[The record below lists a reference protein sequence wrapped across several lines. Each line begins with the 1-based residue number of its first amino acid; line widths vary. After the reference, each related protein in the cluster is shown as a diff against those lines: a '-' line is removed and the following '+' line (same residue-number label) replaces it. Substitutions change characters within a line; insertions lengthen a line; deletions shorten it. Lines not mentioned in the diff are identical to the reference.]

1 MYKYVLRNS
10 LYLDDELQD
19 YFNEMSKKGWRLD
32 FVSYYY
38 RFVKD
43 EHVYK
48 YQIDYTPISSEYQDI
63 LKKMGYHEVRNSFDD
78 FRVLENE
85 NVDAPDLNTEFVFD
99 KNNKMKQFKK
109 IHYFIYPILAYFL
122 FWLGKIFI
130 KDIVEIGKPVLYY
143 EGFGSLLMGIVF
155 IILSFVLLF
164 VTILNFSILYAL
176 KNDKDLKSL
185 KKLNSIKDHL
195 SILFYI
201 LLLISGVFYLL
212 KSFITLDLKVIVYL
226 LLTCIIG
233 VVLSRI
239 IKNNKYNSA
248 IAAFVAI
255 AICGLIFP
263 QVQMDDSLFES
274 STVKTKIT
282 NYKKDIKD
290 TTCTYPQLDVLIKKD
305 KYKDEIF
312 KYIIIKTEHDTRD
325 NQNFEKAVNTKSNV
339 SWDSNKTQY
348 VHYEKAIQSF
358 NKKGN
363 TYDNGTYVI
372 KILKNRI
379 ITKYKENK

>member
-1 MYKYVLRNS
+1 MKYKDVLRNS
-10 LYLDDELQD
+10 LYLDEELQD

-32 FVSYYY
+32 FVGHYY
-38 RFVKD
+38 RFIKD

-63 LKKMGYHEVRNSFDD
+63 LKGMGYHEVRNSFDD

-109 IHYFIYPILAYFL
+109 IRYFIYPILSYFL

-155 IILSFVLLF
+155 IVLSFVLLF

-239 IKNNKYNSA
+239 IKNNKYNST

-282 NYKKDIKD
+282 NYEKDIKD

-379 ITKYKENK
+379 ITKYKE

>member
-32 FVSYYY
+32 FVGYYY

-48 YQIDYTPISSEYQDI
+48 YQIDYTPVSSEYNEV
-63 LKKMGYHEVRNSFDD
+63 LKEMGYEEVNNSFDD
-78 FRVLENE
+78 FRVLENR
-85 NVDAPDLNTEFVFD
+85 NVDAPDLNTEFVFN

-109 IHYFIYPILAYFL
+109 IRYFIYPILAYFL

-155 IILSFVLLF
+155 IVLSFVLLF

-248 IAAFVAI
+248 IATFVAI
-255 AICGLIFP
+255 SVCGMIFP
-263 QVQMDDSLFES
+263 QVQTDDSLFES
-274 STVKTKIT
+274 YTVKTQIT
-282 NYKKDIKD
+282 VYEKKIKD
-290 TTCTYPQLDVLIKKD
+290 TYCDYQQLDVSIKKPQ
-305 KYKDEIF
+305 YKDQIF
-312 KYIIIKTEHDTRD
+312 QYIIIKTEHDTRD
-325 NQNFEKAVNTKSNV
+325 NLNFEKALKTESNV
-339 SWDSNKTQY
+339 SWDNNRTSY
-348 VHYEKAIQSF
+348 YHYQKAIKTF
-358 NKKGN
+358 NQKGN
-363 TYDNGTYVI
+363 IYDNGTYKI
-372 KILKNRI
+372 KVLKNRI
-379 ITKYKENK
+379 ITRYKQ

>member
-1 MYKYVLRNS
+1 
-10 LYLDDELQD
+10 
-19 YFNEMSKKGWRLD
+19 
-32 FVSYYY
+32 
-38 RFVKD
+38 
-43 EHVYK
+43 
-48 YQIDYTPISSEYQDI
+48 
-63 LKKMGYHEVRNSFDD
+63 
-78 FRVLENE
+78 
-85 NVDAPDLNTEFVFD
+85 
-99 KNNKMKQFKK
+99 
-109 IHYFIYPILAYFL
+109 
-122 FWLGKIFI
+122 
-130 KDIVEIGKPVLYY
+130 
-143 EGFGSLLMGIVF
+143 MGIVF

-282 NYKKDIKD
+282 NYEKDIKD
-290 TTCTYPQLDVLIKKD
+290 TTCIYPQLDVLIKKD

-325 NQNFEKAVNTKSNV
+325 NLNFEKALKTESNV
-339 SWDSNKTQY
+339 SWDNNRTSY
-348 VHYEKAIQSF
+348 YHYQKAIKTF
-358 NKKGN
+358 NQKGN
-363 TYDNGTYVI
+363 IYDNGTYKI
-372 KILKNRI
+372 KVLKNRI
-379 ITKYKENK
+379 ITRYKQ

>member
-63 LKKMGYHEVRNSFDD
+63 LKEMGYHEVRNSFDD

-109 IHYFIYPILAYFL
+109 IRYFIYPILAYFL

-130 KDIVEIGKPVLYY
+130 KDIVEVGKPVLYY

-255 AICGLIFP
+255 SICGMIFP
-263 QVQMDDSLFES
+263 QVQTDDSLFES
-274 STVKTKIT
+274 YTVKTQIT
-282 NYKKDIKD
+282 IYEKKIKD
-290 TTCTYPQLDVLIKKD
+290 TYCDYQQLDVSIKKPQ
-305 KYKDEIF
+305 YKDQILQ
-312 KYIIIKTEHDTRD
+312 YIIIKTEHDTRD
-325 NQNFEKAVNTKSNV
+325 NLNFEKALKTESDI
-339 SWDSNKTQY
+339 SWDNNRTSY
-348 VHYEKAIQSF
+348 YHYQKAIKTF
-358 NKKGN
+358 NQKGN
-363 TYDNGTYVI
+363 IYDNGTYEI
-372 KILKNRI
+372 KVLKNRI
-379 ITKYKENK
+379 ITRYKQ

>member
-1 MYKYVLRNS
+1 MKYKDVLRNS
-10 LYLDDELQD
+10 LYLDEELQD

-32 FVSYYY
+32 FVGYYY
-38 RFVKD
+38 RFIKD

-63 LKKMGYHEVRNSFDD
+63 LKEMGYHEVRNSFDD

-130 KDIVEIGKPVLYY
+130 KDIIEIGKPVLYY

-155 IILSFVLLF
+155 IVLSFVLLF

-305 KYKDEIF
+305 KYKD
-312 KYIIIKTEHDTRD
+312 
-325 NQNFEKAVNTKSNV
+325 
-339 SWDSNKTQY
+339 
-348 VHYEKAIQSF
+348 
-358 NKKGN
+358 
-363 TYDNGTYVI
+363 
-372 KILKNRI
+372 
-379 ITKYKENK
+379 

>member
-1 MYKYVLRNS
+1 M
-10 LYLDDELQD
+10 
-19 YFNEMSKKGWRLD
+19 
-32 FVSYYY
+32 
-38 RFVKD
+38 
-43 EHVYK
+43 
-48 YQIDYTPISSEYQDI
+48 
-63 LKKMGYHEVRNSFDD
+63 
-78 FRVLENE
+78 
-85 NVDAPDLNTEFVFD
+85 
-99 KNNKMKQFKK
+99 
-109 IHYFIYPILAYFL
+109 
-122 FWLGKIFI
+122 
-130 KDIVEIGKPVLYY
+130 
-143 EGFGSLLMGIVF
+143 
-155 IILSFVLLF
+155 
-164 VTILNFSILYAL
+164 TILNFSILYAL

-282 NYKKDIKD
+282 NYKKDIKKD
-290 TTCTYPQLDVLIKKD
+290 LDIFSYFFPICGRIKYVFFTKTKTYHINCVSTTHRKD
-305 KYKDEIF
+305 
-312 KYIIIKTEHDTRD
+312 
-325 NQNFEKAVNTKSNV
+325 
-339 SWDSNKTQY
+339 
-348 VHYEKAIQSF
+348 
-358 NKKGN
+358 
-363 TYDNGTYVI
+363 
-372 KILKNRI
+372 LL
-379 ITKYKENK
+379 

>member
-63 LKKMGYHEVRNSFDD
+63 LKEMGYHKVRNSFDD

-109 IHYFIYPILAYFL
+109 IRYFIYPILAYFL

-282 NYKKDIKD
+282 NYEKDIKD

-372 KILKNRI
+372 KVLKNRI
-379 ITKYKENK
+379 ITRYK

>member
-63 LKKMGYHEVRNSFDD
+63 LKEMGYREVRNSFDD

-109 IHYFIYPILAYFL
+109 IRYFIYPILAYFL

-130 KDIVEIGKPVLYY
+130 KDIVEVGKPVLYY

-282 NYKKDIKD
+282 NYEKDIKD

-372 KILKNRI
+372 KVLKNRI
-379 ITKYKENK
+379 ITRYKQ